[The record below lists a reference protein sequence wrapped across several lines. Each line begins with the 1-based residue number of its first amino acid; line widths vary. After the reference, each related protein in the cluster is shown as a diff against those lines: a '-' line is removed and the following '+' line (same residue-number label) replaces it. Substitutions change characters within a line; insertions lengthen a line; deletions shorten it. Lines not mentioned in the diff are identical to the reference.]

1 MDLATA
7 RTRATL
13 SVPEAGQLVGLGRD
27 ASYAAADRGEIP
39 ALRFGRRLRVPVAIF
54 FSQLGLTT
62 TEPPTSMSPA
72 LPHGERLDTE
82 TDSEADPTKAGLGNV
97 LAITG
102 ARRGKVCSPQSS
114 HSNHPPG

>member
-7 RTRATL
+7 KTRATI
-13 SVPEAGQLVGLGRD
+13 SVPEAGELLGLGRD
-27 ASYAAADRGEIP
+27 ASYAAADREEIP
-39 ALRFGRRLRVPVAIF
+39 VLHLGRAKRVPVPALLRM
-54 FSQLGLTT
+54 LGLDIA
-62 TEPPTSMSPA
+62 ELDHQLLRPA
-72 LPHGERLDTE
+72 DGGALDTE
-82 TDSEADPTKAGLGNV
+82 TDSEAGPIKAGLGNV